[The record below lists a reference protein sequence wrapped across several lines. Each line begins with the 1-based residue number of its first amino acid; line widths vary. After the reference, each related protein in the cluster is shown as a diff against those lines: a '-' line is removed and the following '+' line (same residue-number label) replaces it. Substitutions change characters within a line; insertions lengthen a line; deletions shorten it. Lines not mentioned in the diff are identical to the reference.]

1 MAEKLIGFL
10 LQDLFEY
17 THYQFLSTKVQD
29 RIEFVEYE
37 FLPRRQREIPKV
49 KCGRWE
55 EEFT

>member
-1 MAEKLIGFL
+1 MAEKLIDFL

-17 THYQFLSTKVQD
+17 THYRFLSTQVQD
-29 RIEFVEYE
+29 RIEFVKYE

-55 EEFT
+55 EEFA